1 MLSTEDTAISL
12 VMHTNA
18 ISAREFITEL
28 LTSPAC
34 PQHTMNID
42 QLDGYLRAIA
52 AEPQATRVKDWI
64 PLVFGGDLPYSIN
77 GHLTD
82 SITNALIWL
91 YNSHRAQVLN
101 NTCELALCC
110 EYSPGKAARSQSEQW
125 ARGFLQGYIFWQDIW
140 SQYLDENQTSSN
152 LAVILPSSIYDEL
165 DDILATVSAVADADY
180 ALQMG
185 ATIDDLIRMFHQLP
199 QKVIEYGRV
208 AHIIRNNS
216 AAETL

>member
-1 MLSTEDTAISL
+1 MLSTEDAAITSCTQDN
-12 VMHTNA
+12 V

-28 LTSPAC
+28 LASPTC

-52 AEPQATRVKDWI
+52 AEPQPMTSREWM
-64 PLVFGGDLPYSIN
+64 PLIFGGDSSFISGYV
-77 GHLTD
+77 TD
-82 SITNALIWL
+82 KITNALIWL

-101 NTCELALCC
+101 NTCKLAFYC
-110 EYSPGKAARSQSEQW
+110 EYSPDKASRLQSEQW
-125 ARGFLQGYIFWQDIW
+125 ARGFMQGYIFWQDIW

-152 LAVILPSSIYDEL
+152 LAVILPLSIYDEI

-180 ALQMG
+180 ALQIG
-185 ATIDDLIRMFHQLP
+185 VTIDDLIRMFHQLP
-199 QKVIEYGRV
+199 QKVIEYGRI

-216 AAETL
+216 AAEIL